1 MTMPPRYTEFGYP
14 LNELPLPGHP
24 VDSLDVLN
32 TVEPLLHG
40 TMAIIMALN
49 TALVKQ
55 DLTIE
60 NGSAALGL
68 LEGHLE
74 TALHILK
81 RWEETWAKRPTSP
94 GGREA

>member
-24 VDSLDVLN
+24 VDSLDV
-32 TVEPLLHG
+32 
-40 TMAIIMALN
+40 LN

-81 RWEETWAKRPTSP
+81 RWEETRAKRPTSP